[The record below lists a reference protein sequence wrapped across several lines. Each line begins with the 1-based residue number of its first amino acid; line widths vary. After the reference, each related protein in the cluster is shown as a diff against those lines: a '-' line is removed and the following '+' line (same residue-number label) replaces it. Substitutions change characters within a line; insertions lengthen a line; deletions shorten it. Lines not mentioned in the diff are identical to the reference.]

1 MNFSKSWYTYKLVGS
16 ASFIT
21 WHSKKEGATQFAP
34 YWCLDFLHCFCWWPS
49 GLGQLLN
56 RNENKIQTYMFPQLL
71 QLYLTLYDPMDH
83 RQPGFSV
90 HGILQARILD
100 WTAISFSRENSNLV
114 KVIKLLLVAGGKD
127 LCFIIYE
134 SGSLLAIFP
143 NSNIN
148 IIGRL

>member
-1 MNFSKSWYTYKLVGS
+1 MFS
-16 ASFIT
+16 
-21 WHSKKEGATQFAP
+21 
-34 YWCLDFLHCFCWWPS
+34 
-49 GLGQLLN
+49 
-56 RNENKIQTYMFPQLL
+56 QLL